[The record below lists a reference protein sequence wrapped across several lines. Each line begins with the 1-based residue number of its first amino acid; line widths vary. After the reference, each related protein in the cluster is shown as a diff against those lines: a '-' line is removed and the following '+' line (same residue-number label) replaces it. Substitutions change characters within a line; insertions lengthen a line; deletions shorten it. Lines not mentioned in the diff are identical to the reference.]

1 MVDKTDPGE
10 QYGGAGTE
18 AQIQEALKNVADLL
32 SRVSRM
38 GAQEGD
44 KPTKNTYE
52 TQPNR
57 ITPGLAMQKPSE
69 ANAYRNVPER
79 YVASALRY
87 AGMATE
93 AGLKKAASGVEPYR
107 SEGPAGRGAMNV
119 YASKATTPIGALNK
133 LPGTYPVYPQPGAR
147 GTVSPIPNAV
157 YEASNSP
164 LRHERFW
171 LPYGPN
177 GPALPPSY
185 PLFSATATTGQ
196 RRKNFIEDYS
206 KIYDPGEIPL
216 RKEYR
221 LPSRQALSTAMNEYK
236 QPPQLD
242 ITIDEQWFRE
252 APDRWKEYVKYEST
266 RGADQEFGQDF
277 LTRLAAKESSKN
289 PNAVNA
295 SGAKKQA
302 EWDAIF
308 GAAYYP
314 FGQVKDANKIKE
326 AQAKWDAAY
335 KNKKKPPFKRP
346 TATLAPTRRPEAAV
360 GLYQFMESTAEGT
373 EENPIGLVK
382 RNEFGEII
390 YDGRKD
396 PIEATKAVMK
406 LTRANKKTAKNMF
419 PNETPSPEDLYM
431 FHMLGA
437 GNYRIARRALAKN
450 PNTPAISVF
459 TNDEVVTNNPVKGVK
474 NPTIEQY
481 MNYHMESFG
490 AQPNTFQQGGL
501 VGPGGMRVDPG
512 SDPTTPAAQ
521 RKSRS
526 QQPTRAGVLRSL
538 MPTAEESP
546 EDKIRSA
553 IQNAAENVGRF
564 ITQSRDSGALGGALS
579 QVAQWPVTAV
589 TNPLLA
595 ANQAQQMLDPAY
607 NISKGMAETKLSAEQ
622 RDLPGVITGVTQT
635 AGGALGLIPGAGLL
649 PKRPPVYSPA
659 AGQRAMARTAT
670 PPTTQAF
677 ENPTPFAGVQ
687 GELFPNQKLGPIT
700 NYDTELDTNFSSF
713 SKQDFENPTPF
724 ANAQRE
730 LFPNEKLGP
739 VTNKSLIKWLQPYGF
754 ENHYLNSSEA
764 EFVGKVSDELRRLAV
779 DSLENQQ
786 TIFNSNN
793 PQITRPFKSK
803 LEETILKLNP
813 ETTKPLTKAGWE
825 KVLTAVRKQE
835 QNESGLTGFLESKGN
850 EKISLDE
857 IKNYLFEQQNLVN
870 VIETT
875 REPLDSLD
883 LSSATEN
890 IYNARHRL
898 GYLKQELY
906 DKEFYENTDISS
918 QVFSALYSALIEK
931 ELAVNA
937 YDDAINLLNM
947 NRYFEDYTM
956 SGGSNYRNILLSW
969 YSPSRGNVPASEHFH
984 DIPNNFVHMRLKDR
998 FIDSIKNESGNF
1010 IPLDKRLKSLSI
1022 EEVQSDIHQRGRQY
1036 NYKTY
1041 DPSKPVAEQVPQ
1053 DYEEYLKRPAFDA
1066 PFKDNAWLKI
1076 AIKRLLV
1083 EALDKGYDYISWIPG
1098 NTHNGTFIKQR
1109 EIKPGQRPELF
1120 YDKVFRE
1127 VAESIS
1133 GGKAT
1138 VLDPDS
1144 FNTFSIPEAK
1154 DGIISVP
1161 VAVHAIHIRDPKV
1174 LAKIKK
1180 LKESGMYQYAVPAA
1194 VGTGAA
1200 ATTMGGQDK
1209 EFRVGGLVGPGGMR
1223 MRPYNEQPSA
1233 GEPMRFGY
1241 TPPVDRPILPAERP
1255 MPQYQEPPMPQRPGA
1270 PGLTPPRF
1278 DFMERRF
1285 PSYQE
1290 GGMIGPGGMPVR
1302 PAGVTPQQAPT
1313 MASDQLESEIQR
1325 MMQQNPQAVQQIQQE
1340 IMSAM
1345 QTGELTPQE
1354 LNMMVQ
1360 LATLAAQNPQMYPQ
1374 IRQFAIQQGIASEE
1388 DLGQEYDQGLV
1399 FTILLAARASQ
1410 QQAQGGASP
1419 AMGQAPQVPQA
1430 AMQPPVAS
1438 MMSGGALPQKS
1449 QNADGSVPIIAHEG
1463 EYVIPKEIVLQ
1474 KGTDFFDKLIGK
1486 GPNASGNVR

>member
-1 MVDKTDPGE
+1 MVDKPDPGE
-10 QYGGAGTE
+10 QYGGADTG
-18 AQIQEALKNVADLL
+18 AQIQEALNNVADLL

-147 GTVSPIPNAV
+147 GTVSPIPDAV
-157 YEASNSP
+157 YDASNSP

-185 PLFSATATTGQ
+185 PLFSATATTGE

-206 KIYDPGEIPL
+206 KVYDPGEIPL
-216 RKEYR
+216 RKENR
-221 LPSRQALSTAMNEYK
+221 LASRQALSTSMNDYK
-236 QPPQLD
+236 QAPQLD
-242 ITIDEQWFRE
+242 ITIDERWFRE

-512 SDPTTPAAQ
+512 SDPTTPVAQ

-538 MPTAEESP
+538 MPTAEESS

-607 NISKGMAETKLSAEQ
+607 NVAKGMAETKLSAEQ

-700 NYDTELDTNFSSF
+700 DYDTELDT
-713 SKQDFENPTPF
+713 DFPDIP
-724 ANAQRE
+724 AQYLEPEAQNYAAPLDR
-730 LFPNEKLGP
+730 
-739 VTNKSLIKWLQPYGF
+739 LQLEGF
-754 ENHYLNSSEA
+754 VDRPLNSDEV
-764 EFVGKVSDELRRLAV
+764 ELVSIV
-779 DSLENQQ
+779 DSALKRSDSNVQDTLQ
-786 TIFNSNN
+786 TIIGASD

-803 LEETILKLNP
+803 LEETILKLKP
-813 ETTKPLTKAGWE
+813 ETTKPQTVAGWR
-825 KVLTAVRKQE
+825 KVLTDVRNQE
-835 QNESGLTGFLESKGN
+835 LDESGLTEFFKSRGN

-857 IKNYLFEQQNLVN
+857 IKNYLLEQKNIVSI
-870 VIETT
+870 IETS
-875 REPLDSLD
+875 RKLVDDSSVKSQFINDQLFMLNALKHRIYDIRYNLNNYTHTDIRDQVFED
-883 LSSATEN
+883 LYSSIE
-890 IYNARHRL
+890 
-898 GYLKQELY
+898 
-906 DKEFYENTDISS
+906 DKENALHAYE
-918 QVFSALYSALIEK
+918 
-931 ELAVNA
+931 
-937 YDDAINLLNM
+937 DAISLSRINTN
-947 NRYFEDYTM
+947 FEDYTLE
-956 SGGSNYRNILLSW
+956 GGDNYRNILLSW
-969 YSPSRGNVPASEHFH
+969 SSPSRGIVPVEGGHFS
-984 DIPNNFVHMRLKDR
+984 DVPNTFVHMRVKDR
-998 FIDSIKNESGNF
+998 FITNTRDESGKLLLLNE
-1010 IPLDKRLKSLSI
+1010 PRKVLSI
-1022 EEVQSDIHQRGRQY
+1022 EEVQSDLHQRGRQY
-1036 NYKTY
+1036 GYKPY
-1041 DPSKPVAEQVPQ
+1041 DPNKPREDQLPHNN
-1053 DYEEYLKRPAFDA
+1053 EEYFKRPAFDG

-1076 AIKRLLV
+1076 AVKRLLL

-1098 NTHNGTFIKQR
+1098 NTHNGKFIHPS
-1109 EIKPGQRPELF
+1109 EIKPGQKPELF

-1127 VAESIS
+1127 VVESIS
-1133 GGKAT
+1133 GGKT
-1138 VLDPDS
+1138 IELHPRNFNPDS
-1144 FNTFSIPEAK
+1144 IPAVK
-1154 DGIISVP
+1154 YGDP
-1161 VAVHAIHIRDPKV
+1161 VSMNAIYIKDPKV
-1174 LAKIKK
+1174 LDKVEK
-1180 LKESGMYQYAVPAA
+1180 LKQSGMYQYAVPAA

-1223 MRPYNEQPSA
+1223 MKPYNEQPSA

-1278 DFMERRF
+1278 GFMERRF

-1302 PAGVTPQQAPT
+1302 PAGVAPQQAPT